1 MKAAVSGRLTVPCTC
16 FAVETSWYSNIG
28 QSSYIDKIVI
38 ATNCIRWLCWWDSN
52 QRCREMSF
60 WRRQMRR
67 ATLVLFRRHQLSNTF
82 ATNLPY
88 GPYGISPSQVLLEAE
103 PHRWNTRHHN
113 CHYDAW
119 WRVNVSDWNIQHID
133 VHQMQSQNGP
143 ETDSLINSTMP
154 TPGLARDKKAGH
166 LGMWAASKTLTK
178 RFMQIVNCSR
188 ESQNAVRER
197 VARMVT
203 KVKCRESS
211 AKKKPKEFWR
221 CKSYEGNQ
229 VPSQK
234 PKSRPAK
241 VAAKETKHV
250 GGKARGLLKLLM
262 WGEGTEAMPTCSCCI
277 CVFWSYEVYRII
289 QSQVY

>member
-1 MKAAVSGRLTVPCTC
+1 MKSQCERL
-16 FAVETSWYSNIG
+16 
-28 QSSYIDKIVI
+28 
-38 ATNCIRWLCWWDSN
+38 
-52 QRCREMSF
+52 
-60 WRRQMRR
+60 
-67 ATLVLFRRHQLSNTF
+67 
-82 ATNLPY
+82 
-88 GPYGISPSQVLLEAE
+88 AE
-103 PHRWNTRHHN
+103 
-113 CHYDAW
+113 
-119 WRVNVSDWNIQHID
+119 NVQHID

-234 PKSRPAK
+234 PKSRPAR

-277 CVFWSYEVYRII
+277 CVFWSYEMHQII
-289 QSQVY
+289 PSILSMPRAKSPQADATWDATCIEQTQVTAERAPGAEPPAAPMPLQNSAVSDRRRQNIGLVTTKE